1 MTDSDGKNQ
10 GASSNR
16 PIMVLLDLLGRK
28 QTLRILWELRDSELT
43 FRRLQEA
50 CGDISPSV
58 LNQRLSELRESNIVQ
73 HEKSIGYKL
82 SVQGKSLIRCFAPLN
97 TWAKNWR
104 T

>member
-1 MTDSDGKNQ
+1 VTDSDGKTQ

-43 FRRLQEA
+43 FRKLQEA

-58 LNQRLSELRESNIVQ
+58 LNQRLSELRESNIVE

-82 SVQGKSLIRCFAPLN
+82 SAQGKSLIRCFAPLN
-97 TWAKNWR
+97 AWAKNWR
-104 T
+104 V